1 MADAGSD
8 SDEVVGFEVT
18 ADGAGSSSGVSYS
31 WTISSQPENSSASL
45 SDVNTVNPKF
55 IPDLPGEYIL
65 QLEVTSGGE
74 TETDEVTFSAIAK
87 RIFVDAN
94 NGADGSIDGYLPETP
109 LKTISQALSR
119 ISQNEND
126 TFLDIDT
133 MRVAKGVYDEAN
145 GENFPLDFYGPL
157 IVKGDQNV
165 DRDDI
170 HILSPDVD
178 RDAATRIGEGV
189 TLRHMHIENGYTGGT
204 YSGDPDAVF
213 VFSGSDMNTS
223 TVLLEDVTI
232 TMNAEEGKGISTG
245 NNMTVELRGYD
256 GARNLFNGN
265 DIGLAYTNRF
275 NTDNITINISDT
287 DFENTGDGGVFDV
300 DDIDNLTINVINTTF
315 KPGNGN
321 INASA
326 FELKDEV
333 DLTLDDVTITSS
345 SGMEG
350 GERFKYGIVMN
361 NAQPNTNIEVK
372 NSTIQFTQWSAIWMR
387 ESVVKVTESVIEGV
401 YTHQSN
407 VNTYYDA
414 IKQSDGTLTVRGTIF
429 RDMNT
434 SAIEVGGPSSDL
446 GTNQDDGNNVFQNVR
461 GFDVEVL
468 SGADVSAFGNTWS
481 NGATPRCVTDYENG
495 EVFVNDQG
503 GSLRYSDTGVC
514 N

>member
-1 MADAGSD
+1 
-8 SDEVVGFEVT
+8 
-18 ADGAGSSSGVSYS
+18 
-31 WTISSQPENSSASL
+31 
-45 SDVNTVNPKF
+45 
-55 IPDLPGEYIL
+55 
-65 QLEVTSGGE
+65 
-74 TETDEVTFSAIAK
+74 
-87 RIFVDAN
+87 
-94 NGADGSIDGYLPETP
+94 
-109 LKTISQALSR
+109 
-119 ISQNEND
+119 
-126 TFLDIDT
+126 
-133 MRVAKGVYDEAN
+133 
-145 GENFPLDFYGPL
+145 
-157 IVKGDQNV
+157 
-165 DRDDI
+165 
-170 HILSPDVD
+170 
-178 RDAATRIGEGV
+178 
-189 TLRHMHIENGYTGGT
+189 
-204 YSGDPDAVF
+204 
-213 VFSGSDMNTS
+213 
-223 TVLLEDVTI
+223 
-232 TMNAEEGKGISTG
+232 
-245 NNMTVELRGYD
+245 
-256 GARNLFNGN
+256 
-265 DIGLAYTNRF
+265 
-275 NTDNITINISDT
+275 
-287 DFENTGDGGVFDV
+287 
-300 DDIDNLTINVINTTF
+300 
-315 KPGNGN
+315 
-321 INASA
+321 
-326 FELKDEV
+326 
-333 DLTLDDVTITSS
+333 
-345 SGMEG
+345 MEG